1 MVPDTLSRLFNELII
16 TTDIEGILNKS
27 IYYITLVSISDN
39 FKLRFIKAY
48 RKDN

>member
-1 MVPDTLSRLFNELII
+1 MVPDTLSRLPSEPTII
-16 TTDIEGILNKS
+16 TDIKGILNKG

>member
-1 MVPDTLSRLFNELII
+1 MVPDTLSRLPGEPTI
-16 TTDIEGILNKS
+16 TTDIEGILDKS

-39 FKLRFIKAY
+39 FKSRLIKAY